1 MNHNRPGTDP
11 LTVTVLVFPG
21 VRLLDVTGPIEV
33 FASANEFGGR
43 YRVQVASEDGAAVIT
58 SAGTRIGADLR
69 VDEIREPYDVLVV
82 PGGPEWETLIKDDA
96 LLDVVRRLHG
106 MARCTASVCT
116 GAFLLAAAG
125 LLRGRRAVTHWRQ
138 SRQLAVRFPSVRVQ
152 PDAIFVRD
160 GPMMTSAGVSAGID
174 LSLALVEEHFGA
186 EVARAVAKDMVVFM
200 QRPGGQS
207 QFSVR
212 THTPHSRQEVL
223 RRVLDEVAA
232 NPGANHTLPAMSRR
246 AGISV
251 RHMSRLFDEEV
262 GTTPARYVEQVR
274 LEAAQVLLETGHDS
288 LPVVARRTGFGSAE
302 SLRRAF
308 VRHLG
313 VTPGAFRTSFRTT
326 GTGTNA
332 DRNAGAATATATSI
346 AIPIANTEQDRQA

>member
-1 MNHNRPGTDP
+1 MNHNRPGTGP

-33 FASANEFGGR
+33 FASAGEFGGR
-43 YRVQVASEDGAAVIT
+43 YRVRLVSEDGTGVIT
-58 SAGTRIGADLR
+58 SSGTRIGADLA
-69 VDEIREPYDVLVV
+69 VDDVREPYDVLVV
-82 PGGPEWETLIKDDA
+82 PGGPEWETAIKDET
-96 LLDVVRRLHG
+96 LLDAVRRLHG

-200 QRPGGQS
+200 RRPGGQS

-212 THTPHSRQEVL
+212 SQLPYSRLEML
-223 RRVLDEVAA
+223 RRLLDAVAA
-232 NPGANHTLPAMSRR
+232 DPGAEHTLAAMSRR
-246 AGISV
+246 AGVSV
-251 RHMSRLFDEEV
+251 RHMSRLFEEEL
-262 GTTPARYVEQVR
+262 GTTRPGMWSGSGWRRPRCCWRPVTIPCRWWRGAPGSVR
-274 LEAAQVLLETGHDS
+274 PSRSGGRS
-288 LPVVARRTGFGSAE
+288 Y
-302 SLRRAF
+302 
-308 VRHLG
+308 
-313 VTPGAFRTSFRTT
+313 
-326 GTGTNA
+326 GTWG
-332 DRNAGAATATATSI
+332 
-346 AIPIANTEQDRQA
+346 

>member
-1 MNHNRPGTDP
+1 MNHNHRGTGP

-33 FASANEFGGR
+33 FTSANEFGAR
-43 YRVQVASEDGAAVIT
+43 YRVRIASEDGAGVTT
-58 SAGTRIGADLR
+58 SAGTRLSADLS
-69 VDEIREPYDVLVV
+69 VDDVREPYDVLVV
-82 PGGPEWETLIKDDA
+82 PGGPKWETAIKDEA
-96 LLDVVRRLHG
+96 LLDVVRRLHA

-138 SRQLAVRFPSVRVQ
+138 SRQLAVRFPSVRVE

-174 LSLALVEEHFGA
+174 LSLALVEEHYGA

-212 THTPHSRQEVL
+212 SQLPHSR
-223 RRVLDEVAA
+223 
-232 NPGANHTLPAMSRR
+232 
-246 AGISV
+246 
-251 RHMSRLFDEEV
+251 
-262 GTTPARYVEQVR
+262 TPARR
-274 LEAAQVLLETGHDS
+274 CSAGSWTRSPRTPAPTTRWPPC
-288 LPVVARRTGFGSAE
+288 PVGPASA
-302 SLRRAF
+302 S
-308 VRHLG
+308 
-313 VTPGAFRTSFRTT
+313 VT
-326 GTGTNA
+326 
-332 DRNAGAATATATSI
+332 
-346 AIPIANTEQDRQA
+346 